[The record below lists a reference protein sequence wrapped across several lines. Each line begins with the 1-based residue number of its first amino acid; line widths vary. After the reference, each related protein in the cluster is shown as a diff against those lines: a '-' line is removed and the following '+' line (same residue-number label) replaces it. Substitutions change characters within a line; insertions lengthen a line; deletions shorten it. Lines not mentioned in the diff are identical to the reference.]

1 MKRRQLL
8 TGIGGCMGMLILIL
22 DGRTALSGARQGVEL
37 CLKTVIPSLFPFFV
51 LSILL
56 TSSLPGSRLPLLRPL
71 GRLCGVAEGAES
83 LLIPAFLGGY
93 PVGAQSVAEAF
104 RSGQLSRPQAERLL
118 AFCNNAGPAFLFG
131 MAGSMFPRK
140 WMAWT
145 LWGIHIAGAVFTALV
160 IPGSSGETAAMPTK
174 APLSPAAALSSAVK
188 VMASVC
194 GWVMLFRVL
203 LAFLSRWLLWILPA
217 AAQVVVAGVLELSN
231 GCCELMAVSDVS
243 VRFCICA
250 GILAFGGLCVAMQTA
265 SVTGGL
271 SLRLYFLGKTLQT
284 AFSLALAWAVSC
296 GTWLPFGI
304 LFLLFLGAKLQKKQK
319 KSRFPSAS
327 GV

>member
-1 MKRRQLL
+1 
-8 TGIGGCMGMLILIL
+8 MLILIL
-22 DGRTALSGARQGVEL
+22 DAKTALSGAQQGVAL

-56 TSSLPGSRLPLLRPL
+56 TSSLLGSRLPLLRPL
-71 GRLCGVAEGAES
+71 GRLCGMAEGAES

-104 RSGQLSRPQAERLL
+104 RSGQLSKPQAERML

-131 MAGSMFPRK
+131 MAGSLFPRK
-140 WMAWT
+140 WMAWA
-145 LWGIHIAGAVFTALV
+145 LWGIHIAGAVFTALA
-160 IPGSSGETAAMPTK
+160 IPGGSGKTVSIPKK
-174 APLSPAAALSSAVK
+174 APLSPSAALSTAVK

-203 LAFLSRWLLWILPA
+203 LAFLSRWLLWMLPA
-217 AAQVVVAGVLELSN
+217 AVQVAVTGMLELSN
-231 GCCELMAVSDVS
+231 GCCELMAISDIP

-250 GILAFGGLCVAMQTA
+250 GILAFGGLCVTMQTV
-265 SVTGGL
+265 SVTAGL
-271 SLRLYFLGKTLQT
+271 SLRLYFLGKALQT
-284 AFSLALAWAVSC
+284 VFSLALAVAVVC

-304 LFLLFLGAKLQKKQK
+304 LFLLFFGAKLQK
-319 KSRFPSAS
+319 KSRFPSAV